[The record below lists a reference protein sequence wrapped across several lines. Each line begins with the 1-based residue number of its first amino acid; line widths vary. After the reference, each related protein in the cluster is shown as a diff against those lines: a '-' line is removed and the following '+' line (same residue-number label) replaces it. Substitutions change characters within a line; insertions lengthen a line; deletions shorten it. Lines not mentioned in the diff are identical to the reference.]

1 MPRRISPIRSLYAE
15 AASGRAAA
23 APEAPAQLAEGEGR
37 QAALDPAQE
46 LWLSS
51 RIGGLLRARFG
62 AAWSRDRS
70 LQNYAARVA
79 QDALTGTGSM
89 LQKLSTD
96 ARRYSRNSAS
106 LAAALDAKFGP
117 LA

>member
-1 MPRRISPIRSLYAE
+1 MPRRISPIRTLYAE

-37 QAALDPAQE
+37 QEALDPAQE

-51 RIGGLLRARFG
+51 RIGGLLRARYG
-62 AAWSRDRS
+62 AAWSRDAQLSR
-70 LQNYAARVA
+70 YAARVA

-89 LQKLSTD
+89 LQKLSTN
-96 ARRYSRNSAS
+96 ARRNSRNRQSILIA
-106 LAAALDAKFGP
+106 LAAKHGD
-117 LA
+117 